1 MFALLMCLASWSVI
15 AQTDEFKINGQVT
28 FTADAYPVPGAPVT
42 FVSSDG
48 SYFETTTTDNDGN
61 YEVILDIGIG
71 EQVTATGEVIDFCT
85 GQSLAVTVDN
95 SQSLEVVADF
105 AICDSIFPPPP
116 NTDCEAFYD
125 YIQPDPAALTLE
137 FTDLSYAGVTINS
150 WTWDFGDGNTD
161 SGQQVSHTFVAEG
174 SYSVNLTIVADS
186 CTSEITQII
195 NVGVDTTSNCGCTF
209 EFDPVCVLD
218 ASGELL
224 PFPNECVAICEGYS
238 TSDFVDCN
246 GGCGCTTE
254 YDPVCVDVDGSGFQI
269 EFPNECEAFC
279 AGFDS
284 TNIVVCDTIPPGC
297 PCPTFIDPVCVI
309 AANGDTLT
317 FDNFCYAECEG
328 YTSDTWFD
336 CGNGGNGCGCTTEY
350 DPVCVDLGGLQIE
363 FPNECEAFCA
373 GFDSTY
379 IVVCDTIPPGCPCP
393 TFIDPVCVIAA
404 NGDTLTFD
412 NFCYAECEGYTPD
425 TWFDCGNGGNGCGCT
440 TEYDP
445 VCVDLGGFQI
455 EFPNECEAFCAGFD
469 STYIVVCDTT
479 YSNCWIDFSY
489 YQSDSTGLEVTFE
502 AIGAL
507 GTITSYLW
515 DFGDGNTST
524 EENPAHVYAV
534 EGIYDVTLTV
544 EFADGCVYTITN
556 HICIG
561 GGGVINN
568 PPDCQAFFWFEQG
581 DSSQLNTFT
590 FQDLSMGSDLE
601 YSWDFGN
608 GNTST
613 EMNPTH
619 TYAEPGNYTV
629 TLSVSNDSCSSSFSM
644 FIFTD
649 PSGWYNDECNALF
662 LPALDSSLTVVF
674 INLSSPDV
682 LTTEWDF
689 GDGNISDEAFPVHT
703 YAAEGTYNVALT
715 ITTVDGCTSTFTM
728 IVDLA
733 DFNFAGNPSY
743 RTTAVNNLEI
753 IKGAKLFPNPVH
765 DELNISLSVEEGGE
779 GALSI
784 IDLSGRVVAQQT
796 QPFVQGENVIQ
807 LNVSDLPEGI
817 FFSRITLEEQVVS
830 MKFVK

>member
-1 MFALLMCLASWSVI
+1 MKKTTTLMFAFLMSLIFWSGTALA
-15 AQTDEFKINGQVT
+15 DEFKISGQVT
-28 FTADAYPVPGAPVT
+28 FTSDAFPVPEIPVT

-48 SYFETTTTDNDGN
+48 SYFETTMTDIDGN
-61 YEVILDIGIG
+61 YEIIFDIAVG

-85 GQSLAVTVDN
+85 GNLVSVTVDN
-95 SQSLEVVADF
+95 GQSLEVAADF
-105 AICDSIFPPPP
+105 SLCDFINPPPP

-137 FTDLSYAGVTINS
+137 FTDLSYAGVTIDS

-161 SGQQVSHTFVAEG
+161 SGQQVSHTFAAEG
-174 SYSVNLTIVADS
+174 TYPVSLTIVADS
-186 CTSEITQII
+186 CTSEITQLI
-195 NVGVDTTSNCGCTF
+195 NVGIDTCGCTF
-209 EFDPVCVLD
+209 DFAPVCILD
-218 ASGELL
+218 TNGELHTY
-224 PFPNECVAICEGYS
+224 PNECFAICDGY
-238 TSDFVDCN
+238 TPNDFVDCN

-254 YDPVCVDVDGSGFQI
+254 YDPVCVDLGGIQI

-284 TNIVVCDTIPPGC
+284 TNIVVCDTVPPGC
-297 PCPTFIDPVCVI
+297 PCPTFFDPVCVI
-309 AANGDTLT
+309 DANGDTLT
-317 FDNFCYAECEG
+317 FDNYCYAECEG
-328 YTSDTWFD
+328 YTPNDWFD
-336 CGNGGNGCGCTTEY
+336 CQNSGCGCTTEY

-373 GFDSTY
+373 GFDSTN

-393 TFIDPVCVIAA
+393 TFFDPVCVIDA

-412 NFCYAECEGYTPD
+412 NYCYAECEGYTPND
-425 TWFDCGNGGNGCGCT
+425 WFDCQNSGCGCT

-445 VCVDLGGFQI
+445 VCVDLGGFQV
-455 EFPNECEAFCAGFD
+455 EFLNECEAFCAGFD
-469 STYIVVCDTT
+469 STYIVACD
-479 YSNCWIDFSY
+479 SIPPSGCWVDFFY
-489 YQSDSTGLEVTFE
+489 FQSDSSGLEVTFE
-502 AIGAL
+502 AITSGD
-507 GTITSYLW
+507 TIVSYLW

-524 EENPAHVYAV
+524 EANPVHTYAV

-544 EFADGCVYTITN
+544 EFADGCVITFIN

-568 PPDCQAFFWFEQG
+568 PPDCQAFFWFGQG
-581 DSSQLNTFT
+581 DSSNLNVFN
-590 FQDLSMGSDLE
+590 FQDMSMGSDLE
-601 YSWDFGN
+601 YSWDFGD

-619 TYAEPGNYTV
+619 TYAEPGTYTV

-649 PSGWYNDECNALF
+649 PSGWYSDECNALF
-662 LPALDSSLTVVF
+662 LPALDSSLSVVF

-689 GDGNISDEAFPVHT
+689 GDGNTSDEPFPVHT
-703 YAAEGTYNVALT
+703 YATDGVYNVSLT
-715 ITTVDGCTSTFTM
+715 ITTISGCTNTFTM
-728 IVDLA
+728 IIDLT

-743 RTTAVNNLEI
+743 RTTSVNSPDI
-753 IKGAKLFPNPVH
+753 IKGAKLFPNPVQ

-779 GALSI
+779 GILSI
-784 IDLSGRVVAQQT
+784 IDLSGRVFDSADPGFCSGRESRSAQPQ
-796 QPFVQGENVIQ
+796 
-807 LNVSDLPEGI
+807 
-817 FFSRITLEEQVVS
+817 RIAGRYIL
-830 MKFVK
+830 